1 MNNQD
6 RDNLKF
12 LLSIDEQ
19 GFLTWVTQASDDD
32 FRYAMEL
39 IDAYNKGIAAYLN
52 DPLAQV
58 PPRVKS
64 DPYTDANLVLSK
76 FRLKH

>member
-1 MNNQD
+1 MTRQD

-19 GFLTWVTQASDDD
+19 GFLAWVTQASDDD
-32 FRYAMEL
+32 FRYALEL
-39 IDAYNKGIAAYLN
+39 IDAYNKGVSAYLE

-58 PPRVKS
+58 PPRIKS
-64 DPYTDANLVLSK
+64 DSYADANAVLSK